1 MEIHKHGKWD
11 IHYNT
16 EKDKWIAEKD
26 KVKFTSQS
34 LKSLKTRCTD
44 FEKKKV
50 NVFVIKSYYDGRG
63 EHKETAG
70 KGKANVNKYDD
81 GFDGNVWVIYDKP
94 IQSNSTWGRKVTKEL
109 LKRDEVF
116 LDGGENLKAVS
127 EWKKAKEELKEVEK
141 KGYAIIRKVEQ
152 EKSELEKP
160 YKEKIR
166 ELKKQILPLNWVE
179 KIAEKL

>member
-11 IHYNT
+11 INYNT

-34 LKSLKTRCTD
+34 LKSLKTRCND

-50 NVFVIKSYYDGRG
+50 NVLVIKSYYDGRG
-63 EHKETAG
+63 EYKETVA

-81 GFDGNVWVIYDKP
+81 GFDGNVWVIYDKLTKRNNWNP
-94 IQSNSTWGRKVTKEL
+94 TITKEL
-109 LKRDEVF
+109 LRRDEVF
-116 LDGGENLKAVS
+116 LDGGENLKAVK
-127 EWKKAKEELKEVEK
+127 EWRNAKEELKEVEK
-141 KGYAIIRKVEQ
+141 KGYAIIRKAED
-152 EKSELEKP
+152 KKRELEKP